1 MSITPP
7 DPGRALDLAK
17 TTTYDA
23 KIGAF
28 VRDRDVDGVTE
39 ARWLYPAGGRTW
51 VATCRP
57 ERRVSP
63 ETYAILREGVPSRL
77 RLGLILIQNG
87 SGDHHYALVDDGF
100 EAVAVA
106 V

>member
-7 DPGRALDLAK
+7 DPGKAIQLAK
-17 TTTYDA
+17 TCSLDA
-23 KIGAF
+23 ALGAF
-28 VRDRDVDGVTE
+28 VRSRDVSGDE
-39 ARWLYPAGGRTW
+39 ERRWLYPEAGAW

-77 RLGLILIQNG
+77 RPGTILV
-87 SGDHHYALVDDGF
+87 GDESAGMHYALLDDGF
-100 EAVAVA
+100 EAVAVPA
-106 V
+106 